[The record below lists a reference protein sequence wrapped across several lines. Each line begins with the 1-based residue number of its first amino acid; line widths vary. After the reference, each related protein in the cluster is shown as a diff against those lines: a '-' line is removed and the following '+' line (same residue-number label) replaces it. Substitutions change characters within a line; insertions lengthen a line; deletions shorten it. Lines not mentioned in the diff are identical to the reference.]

1 MSSKIS
7 TEKIKAEL
15 AGFKKYNLVIYGSYI
30 GKNFNSRSDIDIA
43 LITTNPN
50 PAKNKKIW
58 LNLMG
63 KVPEKYDFK
72 VFELLPLD
80 IKASLINNYIVIYGD
95 SLGLSEYFYHFRKLW
110 KDCQKRYSENLFS
123 TIQEKLKALTL

>member
-43 LITTNPN
+43 LITMNPN
-50 PAKNKKIW
+50 PTKNKKIW

-110 KDCQKRYSENLFS
+110 KDCHKRYSENLFS
-123 TIQEKLKALTL
+123 TIQEKLKALNL